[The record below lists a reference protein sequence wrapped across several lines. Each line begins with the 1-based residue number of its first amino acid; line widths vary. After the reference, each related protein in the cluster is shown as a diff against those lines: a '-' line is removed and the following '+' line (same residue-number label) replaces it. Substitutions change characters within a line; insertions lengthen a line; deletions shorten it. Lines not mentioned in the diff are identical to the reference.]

1 MPEIC
6 LGTAQFGMPYGVT
19 NTNGQVQPEMVKTL
33 LLSANQAGICYL
45 DTAQAYGDAELVLGR
60 CLPFEHSF
68 KIISKLSHQQKS
80 EFCKEDVIQWNDGF
94 KQSLRNLGVPR
105 LDGFLLHSKL
115 ELAKT
120 GASFLVD
127 WLHSLKDQGL
137 IRRIGLSIY
146 ESADLSEVNL
156 SDFDLIQLPLS
167 LYDQRMLRDGTL
179 DYLQKRHIDIHIR
192 SVYLQGLLLAPS
204 CQWPPW
210 ISSEAKAHHQ
220 KLEWLSDNLGCRLL
234 DLALQFVR
242 SLEAVEAVALGVCH
256 PTQLDD
262 LLQAWAGPSLPSSLV
277 WEQWA
282 MPEQAI
288 LDPRS
293 WPR

>member
-1 MPEIC
+1 
-6 LGTAQFGMPYGVT
+6 MPYGVT
-19 NTNGQVQPEMVKTL
+19 NAGGQVQRDIVKTL

-68 KIISKLSHQQKS
+68 KIMSKLGHQHKS
-80 EFCKEDVIQWNDGF
+80 QFCKEDVIQWNDSF
-94 KQSLRNLGVPR
+94 RQSLQNLALPS
-105 LDGFLLHSKL
+105 LDGFLVHSTL
-115 ELAKT
+115 ELAKP

-137 IRRIGLSIY
+137 VRRIGLSIY
-146 ESADLSEVNL
+146 ESADLSEANL

-179 DYLQKRHIDIHIR
+179 DYLQGLRIDIHVR

-204 CQWPPW
+204 RQWPEW
-210 ISSEAKAHHQ
+210 ISEEAKAHHQ
-220 KLEWLSDNLGCRLL
+220 KLERLSSHLGCSLL

-242 SLEAVEAVALGVCH
+242 SLEAVEAVVLGVCD
-256 PTQLDD
+256 PTQLDA

-277 WEQWA
+277 WKEWA
-282 MPEQAI
+282 MPDQAI